1 MVEIDRLIRSA
12 ESSFE
17 RIESTNKAV
26 AAGELAVKN
35 ERTLRDEGASTDF
48 VVLRAER
55 DLTSRRYSEIRA
67 KADYLIALVELAA
80 SEASILEKHGINVEF
95 VEE

>member
-1 MVEIDRLIRSA
+1 IDSLIRQA
-12 ESSFE
+12 ESSYE
-17 RIESTNKAV
+17 RIEATRLARVS
-26 AAGELAVKN
+26 GELAVKN

-67 KADYLIALVELAA
+67 KADYLIALSRLALA
-80 SEASILEKHGINVEF
+80 EGSTLENRGITVEF

>member
-1 MVEIDRLIRSA
+1 MPSERFTRVFDR
-12 ESSFE
+12 EY
-17 RIESTNKAV
+17 AV
-26 AAGELAVKN
+26 DRRR

-67 KADYLIALVELAA
+67 KADYLIALVRLAEA
-80 SEASILEKHGINVEF
+80 EASILDKHGINVEF